1 MTFREEERIKRNR
14 LTFEDL
20 DIGDVFTPLGEKYC
34 DVKFVKL
41 SNLKEEDKPIP
52 KRLPNAIALYNT
64 HYIVFPQK
72 YRVKKIKSITDK
84 FTEDEDED

>member
-14 LTFEDL
+14 LIFEDL
-20 DIGDVFTPLGEKYC
+20 DIGDVFTPLGAKYC

-72 YRVKKIKSITDK
+72 YRVKKVKSITDK
-84 FTEDEDED
+84 FTEDEDEN